1 MKNLFEQSRSHWV
14 RYDHYELKTA
24 EDGKRYI
31 TPGKNAKPDVY
42 NPLKEVPNI
51 VLDAL
56 NVGMLLMGRKAEAEV
71 EKAVMEFVTRYGLLG
86 LMTALP
92 TTPTFM
98 EYEAVYLPKNHFI
111 KEESMGTDEYLSL
124 FYPFDKLDL
133 VKKGIFHKTTSQPGK
148 ESSYGG
154 ENNSP
159 ASNHA
164 PKYRKNSVKEQNT
177 TQIPLSN
184 FVKRRRERLKISIY
198 SHYREKQFPWSYA
211 FIVATYNIAVNKN
224 GKKAKPEKRVNGQK
238 TSPKIA
244 LHGPAAA
251 FFLPAQA
258 RSRKESHGVYRHLDQ
273 RLHSGKKIC
282 WT

>member
-1 MKNLFEQSRSHWV
+1 MWDKAAPDFPQNNKPTRQR
-14 RYDHYELKTA
+14 EL
-24 EDGKRYI
+24 
-31 TPGKNAKPDVY
+31 
-42 NPLKEVPNI
+42 
-51 VLDAL
+51 
-56 NVGMLLMGRKAEAEV
+56 
-71 EKAVMEFVTRYGLLG
+71 
-86 LMTALP
+86 
-92 TTPTFM
+92 
-98 EYEAVYLPKNHFI
+98 
-111 KEESMGTDEYLSL
+111 
-124 FYPFDKLDL
+124 
-133 VKKGIFHKTTSQPGK
+133 
-148 ESSYGG
+148 YGG

-198 SHYREKQFPWSYA
+198 SHYREKQFPRSYA
-211 FIVATYNIAVNKN
+211 FIVATYYIAVNKN

-258 RSRKESHGVYRHLDQ
+258 RSRKESHGVYRHLDSGSIAG
-273 RLHSGKKIC
+273 RKSAGHSPR
-282 WT
+282 TAVST